1 MQAGLRGQDWERAVK
16 FAGSI
21 GRVLSARCCTG
32 LSGADIGRLIGL
44 DVHAL
49 LNLAVHVS
57 PCDPGLAHKIERQEA
72 VAERPQRRSQGPPRA
87 GPRRSES
94 GAPRALASEI

>member
-1 MQAGLRGQDWERAVK
+1 MFDSYVCMSGSWATSAKAGPR
-16 FAGSI
+16 
-21 GRVLSARCCTG
+21 CTG